1 MTATPD
7 KADVTSEPVTVT
19 IQARITDDR
28 SGVDD
33 SDITMFASPS
43 QDNGASSDT
52 LAAPASRVSGT
63 KNDGIYEARITI
75 PTGTTRT
82 GPWAAYPGHLVDL
95 AGNSGPSSDASAE
108 TFTVTNT
115 PQDTAGPVVSDFD
128 FTPKSVELNNGPKD
142 VTVSVRLTDA
152 TGAKAPH
159 MLIGSDD
166 TSQSHGFG
174 QMTRVSGTAKDGV
187 YERTVTMPTTAAPG
201 TWHVTLY
208 PVEDTLGNDGP
219 GFQDHPTKLTV
230 TNTPQDTAGPVVSD
244 FDFTPKS
251 VELNN
256 GPKDVTVSVR
266 LTDATGA
273 KAPHMLIGSDDTSQ
287 SHGFGQ
293 MTRVSGTAKD
303 GVYERTVTMPTTAA
317 PGTWHVTLYPV
328 EDTLGNDGPGFQD
341 HPTKLTVTNTP
352 QSTAPDAPAGV
363 AATRGDKSA
372 VVFWTKPTSNGSPV
386 TGYTITS
393 TPGGVSKSVDADTTS
408 TTIGG
413 LTNGTAY
420 TFTVVAT
427 NAVGTSTA
435 SDPSNEVTPAGVPD
449 TVTKPTATRGDK
461 SAVVS
466 WTKPS
471 SNGSPVTGYT
481 ITSTPGG
488 VSKSVDADT
497 TSTTIGGLT
506 NGTAYTFTVVATN
519 AVGTSTASDPSN
531 EVTPAGVPDTVTKPT
546 ATRGDKSAV
555 VSWTKPSGN
564 GSPVTGYTVTAAP
577 GGATKTVDADTTT
590 ATIGGLTNGTAYTF
604 TVTATNAIGGSPA
617 SEPSNEV
624 TPAAPATAPSAPANV
639 TAAGGNAS
647 ATVSWTAPNEN
658 NSPVTGYTITS
669 APGGV
674 SKSVPADTTST
685 TIDGLTN
692 GTTYTFTVTATN
704 VVGVSPASNA
714 SNEVTPAAP
723 ATVPDRVDKPQA
735 KVKNRKVVIRWEPV
749 SSNGSDLISYTVASN
764 RGHLKTV
771 PPGKTK
777 VVFRKLKPGRYK
789 FNVTATNNVGDS
801 RSSRKVRVRVR

>member
-1 MTATPD
+1 M
-7 KADVTSEPVTVT
+7 
-19 IQARITDDR
+19 
-28 SGVDD
+28 
-33 SDITMFASPS
+33 
-43 QDNGASSDT
+43 
-52 LAAPASRVSGT
+52 
-63 KNDGIYEARITI
+63 
-75 PTGTTRT
+75 
-82 GPWAAYPGHLVDL
+82 
-95 AGNSGPSSDASAE
+95 
-108 TFTVTNT
+108 
-115 PQDTAGPVVSDFD
+115 
-128 FTPKSVELNNGPKD
+128 
-142 VTVSVRLTDA
+142 
-152 TGAKAPH
+152 
-159 MLIGSDD
+159 
-166 TSQSHGFG
+166 
-174 QMTRVSGTAKDGV
+174 
-187 YERTVTMPTTAAPG
+187 
-201 TWHVTLY
+201 
-208 PVEDTLGNDGP
+208 
-219 GFQDHPTKLTV
+219 
-230 TNTPQDTAGPVVSD
+230 
-244 FDFTPKS
+244 
-251 VELNN
+251 
-256 GPKDVTVSVR
+256 
-266 LTDATGA
+266 
-273 KAPHMLIGSDDTSQ
+273 
-287 SHGFGQ
+287 
-293 MTRVSGTAKD
+293 
-303 GVYERTVTMPTTAA
+303 
-317 PGTWHVTLYPV
+317 
-328 EDTLGNDGPGFQD
+328 
-341 HPTKLTVTNTP
+341 
-352 QSTAPDAPAGV
+352 

-427 NAVGTSTA
+427 NAVGTSAA
-435 SDPSNEVTPAGVPD
+435 SEKSNEVTPAGVPD

-519 AVGTSTASDPSN
+519 AVGTSAASEKSN